1 MARYGD
7 EMEAAERL
15 RRSIIPQL
23 LNLPTMFH
31 FLMSDLRN
39 GAEVDPQDVGNG
51 VTQLIPVLVGLKA
64 DGGNILA
71 VEQPELHLHPA
82 AHGDLAELFAK
93 SAKQNDQTFII
104 ETHSENILLRLR
116 KLIVEND
123 FGFTQDDL
131 IIYWI
136 EDAETKGKELREITV
151 DENGV
156 LSDWPE
162 GVFNESLKEILEMQ
176 NAIERKAE

>member
-1 MARYGD
+1 MSISTQCQI
-7 EMEAAERL
+7 EMLPQALPLVVRASVTDRPE
-15 RRSIIPQL
+15 SII
-23 LNLPTMFH
+23 
-31 FLMSDLRN
+31 
-39 GAEVDPQDVGNG
+39 
-51 VTQLIPVLVGLKA
+51 VL
-64 DGGNILA
+64 
-71 VEQPELHLHPA
+71 EQPELHLHPA
-82 AHGDLAELFAK
+82 AHADLAELFAK
-93 SAKQNDQTFII
+93 SAKQNDQTFIV
-104 ETHSENILLRLR
+104 ETHSENIILRLR

-123 FGFTQDDL
+123 FGFTPDDL

-176 NAIERKAE
+176 NAIKRKQKG